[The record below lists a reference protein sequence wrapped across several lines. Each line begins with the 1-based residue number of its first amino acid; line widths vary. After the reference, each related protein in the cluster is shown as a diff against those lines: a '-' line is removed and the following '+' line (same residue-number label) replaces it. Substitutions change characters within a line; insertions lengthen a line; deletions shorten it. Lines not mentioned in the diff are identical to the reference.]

1 MELFSG
7 KKGLIVGMGGIY
19 LSIGVIFILVTFLN
33 IYTYFTIVGANS
45 TFADTAA
52 CVSNFQL
59 EYIKAV
65 QALQPSDRKDRK
77 EKDDKKQEKVAE
89 TVWTHLTNVENCIRD
104 LETLQGKQQ
113 ALHKN
118 LSEFRENAKIIDDAD
133 RSREE
138 KTEALIKCVR
148 LRTQAEKTVIELEE
162 SVKDAIGNE
171 SALARFMYLVLI
183 LANVGAFSGIFFV
196 IFYNERRYKA
206 RARLL
211 NGENSNLS
219 AQLKGFDSVI
229 FVIDSKGMIRSW
241 NMNAERFLDKT
252 DEEAIDHNIFELFPF
267 FTQFKPLFDTALYS
281 NKRTFR
287 YHEKVSI
294 NRGPMR
300 ALNVLCVPLIVGDTD
315 SSNEL
320 LIKIDDVT
328 SFRIDDER
336 YIQEQKI
343 HAMYAMLES
352 VERDSAPLM
361 ESIGESM
368 ETINGF
374 AEAAGNAGDVVPY
387 TAYMRNA
394 LAQIG
399 IIPQLYMSAV
409 AGTSFSKTMI
419 DLNEMIMYVLRLSQK
434 TFDPRV
440 SIEISLNETRSWVM
454 ANPVRLF
461 YAFLNIVNNAEDAM
475 ISMRKEG
482 EEMGG
487 ILSVS
492 VERIPGERVSI
503 DKIIRY
509 RQKFEDEPSYWII
522 LVTDTGVGIPPE
534 EKGQVFDPFFTTK
547 NKLEHKGL
555 GLSTVSNIVNELN
568 GHLDISSK
576 VGRGTVFKLFLPEA
590 KDAVKGDGTADDSL
604 NSDDSQ
610 IVQGTGKL
618 LLIIDDVLLCNVMA
632 KLFRKLGYE
641 VVPAGN
647 GFQAVNIFA
656 ADPDSFKGVIID
668 ISTKYMTAADTL
680 FQLQAIKEDVQVIVA
695 QNSDRDEAI
704 RTLKSHGFHNFIQKP
719 YPVDLIS
726 RKLAEFQ

>member
-1 MELFSG
+1 MEILSR
-7 KKGLIVGMGGIY
+7 KKGLKQIAALGGIY
-19 LSIGVIFILVTFLN
+19 LPVGGIFVLVAALN
-33 IYTYFTIVGANS
+33 IYAFLSIR
-45 TFADTAA
+45 DITA
-52 CVSNFQL
+52 
-59 EYIKAV
+59 
-65 QALQPSDRKDRK
+65 
-77 EKDDKKQEKVAE
+77 DDKGR
-89 TVWTHLTNVENCIRD
+89 LID
-104 LETLQGKQQ
+104 STLQTAQ
-113 ALHKN
+113 LVN
-118 LSEFRENAKIIDDAD
+118 FLF
-133 RSREE
+133 
-138 KTEALIKCVR
+138 LLVV
-148 LRTQAEKTVIELEE
+148 L
-162 SVKDAIGNE
+162 
-171 SALARFMYLVLI
+171 LAFT
-183 LANVGAFSGIFFV
+183 GIFFL
-196 IFYNERRYKA
+196 IYFNERRH
-206 RARLL
+206 RVRSRIL
-211 NGENSNLS
+211 NGEYNNLS
-219 AQLKGFDSVI
+219 ALFRGLDSVI
-229 FVIDSKGMIRSW
+229 FVIDSKGIILTW

-252 DEEAIDHNIFELFPF
+252 EEEALNQNIFEIFPF
-267 FTQFKPLFDTALYS
+267 FSQFKPIFDTALYS

-287 YHEKVSI
+287 YHERVSI

-300 ALNVLCVPLIVGDTD
+300 ALNILCVPLVIGDMEN
-315 SSNEL
+315 SSEL

-336 YIQEQKI
+336 YVQEQKI

-352 VERDSAPLM
+352 VERDSAPFM
-361 ESIGESM
+361 ERIGEKM
-368 ETINGF
+368 DVINEF
-374 AEAAGNAGDVVPY
+374 AESAGNADAIVPY
-387 TAYMRNA
+387 TAYMRNS

-440 SIEISLNETRSWVM
+440 SIEVSLNETRSWVL

-461 YAFLNIVNNAEDAM
+461 YAFLNIVSNAEDAM

-482 EEMGG
+482 EEAGG

-492 VERIPGERVSI
+492 VERIPGERVAI

-509 RQKFEDEPSYWII
+509 RQKFEDEPSFWII
-522 LVTDTGVGIPPE
+522 LITDTGVGISPE
-534 EKGQVFDPFFTTK
+534 EKGHVFDPFFTTK
-547 NKLEHKGL
+547 NKMEHKGL

-568 GHLDISSK
+568 GHLDINSK

-610 IVQGTGKL
+610 IVPGSGKL
-618 LLIIDDVLLCNVMA
+618 LLVIDDILLCKVMA
-632 KLFRKLGYE
+632 KLFQKLGYE
-641 VVPAGN
+641 VITAGN

-656 ADPDSFKGVIID
+656 VECDSIKGVIID

-680 FQLQAIKEDVQVIVA
+680 FQLQAIREDVQVIVA

-719 YPVDLIS
+719 YPIDLIS
-726 RKLAEFQ
+726 RKIAEFQ